1 MPIPGVTGSSDNR
14 QPGTPTIGAAT
25 AGNTSVSVAFTT
37 PTNTGKPNTSLT
49 YTATT
54 TPGSITGTAS
64 SSPVTISGLSNGTS
78 YTAVVKLNNTVQD
91 SLSSAASNSFTPVAP
106 PFFPSFAAPPFFPP
120 FFPFFPPFF
129 PYFPA
134 NPAPTFSVAPFASST
149 TSSSITYTWAVDG
162 AYSWEMINE
171 SSTVFDSANDT
182 GTEIATRSGL
192 SPNTSYTT
200 TIKIYSGLNQTGSS
214 TSASVTATTAGAPP
228 FFPFFP
234 FFPNFPPLSAPATP
248 TGVSISSSGLVT
260 WTNSPGADLYSI
272 EYYLYTNSAGNV
284 EMGPF
289 SGSSYGNS
297 FQVTYQSGFNWA
309 KARVSASNATGSS
322 AYSAFTGIA

>member
-1 MPIPGVTGSSDNR
+1 MPIPGVTSSSDNR

-25 AGNTSVSVAFTT
+25 AGNASVSVAFTA
-37 PTNTGKPNTSLT
+37 PANTGKPNTSLT

-91 SLSSAASNSFTPVAP
+91 SLNSAASNSFTPIAP
-106 PFFPSFAAPPFFPP
+106 PFFPSFAAPPFFP
-120 FFPFFPPFF
+120 FFPFFPNF
-129 PYFPA
+129 PPPT
-134 NPAPTFSVAPFASST
+134 PAPTFSVAPSASSV
-149 TSSSITYTWAVDG
+149 TSSSITYSWTVDG

-171 SSTVFDSANDT
+171 GGTVFDFANDT
-182 GTEIATRSGL
+182 GTESASRTGL

-214 TSASVTATTAGAPP
+214 TSASVTATTAGIPP

-234 FFPNFPPLSAPATP
+234 FFPSFPAGSAPATP

-272 EYYLYTNSAGNV
+272 EYYLYTNSTGNV

-289 SGSSYGNS
+289 SGSSYGDS

-309 KARVSASNATGSS
+309 KARVSASNGFGSS